1 MNTIIDH
8 RDHDQHESRL
18 TLEQR
23 LRQPVFDLKI
33 AQQVREKM
41 RAQGMRVPLTD
52 AEEFAEAERRFRES
66 TSPDR
71 RDSLSVYEQAERDY
85 HHHNRTLDGQS

>member
-1 MNTIIDH
+1 MNTTIDH
-8 RDHDQHESRL
+8 RDHDQHESGL

-33 AQQVREKM
+33 AQQIREKM

-52 AEEFAEAERRFRES
+52 AEEFAEAERRFKES
-66 TSPDR
+66 TAPDR
-71 RDSLSVYEQAERDY
+71 RDSISAYEQAERDY
-85 HHHNRTLDGQS
+85 HHHNRTLDGQL